1 MEPAYTNIGL
11 FHQYNM
17 ANLLLHFLFVVIDEF
32 LYSIKPRDEK
42 MNKIKL

>member
-11 FHQYNM
+11 FHHYNM
-17 ANLLLHFLFVVIDEF
+17 ANSLLHFLFVVIGEF
-32 LYSIKPRDEK
+32 LSPIKPRDEK